1 MKTIYLCGF
10 MGCGKTTIGRIVA
23 KKLGVEFY
31 DLDDY
36 IEEKSGMKIPEI
48 FEKFGEEHF
57 RKLESEAIA
66 EFENKT
72 GVVATGGGAL
82 LSEKNAQIANSCGV
96 SVFIDTDFE
105 ICYNRIKD
113 DEHRPIAFNSTRKQL
128 LERFEN
134 RYPLYKAHSRVT
146 CNGNNSPVMIAEEI
160 IENVKLFSI

>member
-10 MGCGKTTIGRIVA
+10 MGCGKTTVGKLLA

-31 DLDDY
+31 DLDQY
-36 IEEKSGMKIPEI
+36 IEEKNGMKIPEI

-57 RKLESEAIA
+57 RKLESDAIK
-66 EFENKT
+66 EFESKT

-113 DEHRPIAFNSTRKQL
+113 DEHRPIAFNSTKEQL

-134 RYPLYKAHSRVT
+134 RYPLYKAHSKVS
-146 CNGNNSPVMIAEEI
+146 CDGNNSPVVIAEEI

>member
-31 DLDDY
+31 DLDEY

-48 FEKFGEEHF
+48 FEKHGERYF
-57 RKLESEAIA
+57 RELESKAIG

-96 SVFIDTDFE
+96 TVFIDTDFE
-105 ICYNRIKD
+105 VCYNRIKD
-113 DEHRPIAFNSTRKQL
+113 DEHRPIAFNSTKEQL
-128 LERFEN
+128 LERFSN

-146 CNGNNSPVMIAEEI
+146 CNGNNSPVMIAEDI
-160 IENVKLFSI
+160 IENVKLF